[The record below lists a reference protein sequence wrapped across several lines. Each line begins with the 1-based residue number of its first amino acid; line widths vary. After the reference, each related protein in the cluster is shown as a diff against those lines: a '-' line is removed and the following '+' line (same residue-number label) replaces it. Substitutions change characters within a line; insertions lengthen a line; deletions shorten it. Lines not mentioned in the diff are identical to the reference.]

1 MRARIAPHARKEREP
16 DEMRVLD
23 MGGKLTEPRRGLKP
37 TCLPRLIL
45 MTDAGRLPDPEV
57 AIGKLPRDSAVILRD
72 YDAPDRA
79 ARAQVL
85 RASTRRRGLL
95 LLIGADW
102 RLAWRVGADGVHLP
116 EGLVRVTGKIRRARP
131 DWLVTAAAHSRAA
144 LRAAEHAG
152 ADAALLSPVFPTGSH
167 PGVRAL
173 GPVRFAAL
181 VREAGLPVYALGG
194 MNKRA
199 MARLRNS
206 GAAGYAGITGLVE
219 AGTG

>member
-1 MRARIAPHARKEREP
+1 
-16 DEMRVLD
+16 MRVLD
-23 MGGKLTEPRRGLKP
+23 TGEKLPEPRHGLKP
-37 TCLPRLIL
+37 TRLPRLIL
-45 MTDAGRLPDPEV
+45 MTDAGRLPDPEA
-57 AIGKLPRDSAVILRD
+57 AIGKLPSGSAVILRD

-79 ARAQVL
+79 ARAQAL

-116 EGLVRVTGKIRRARP
+116 ERLVRAAGQIRRVRP
-131 DWLVTAAAHSRAA
+131 DWLVTAAAHSQAA

-167 PGVRAL
+167 PGARAL

-194 MNKRA
+194 IDRRA
-199 MARLRNS
+199 IARLRNS
-206 GAAGYAGITGLVE
+206 GAAGYTGITGLVE
-219 AGTG
+219 AGIG